1 MTLYLYLNAALYA
14 LFAVWCTVAATKT
27 SHTIGYLALSS
38 GGRSEYL
45 VIYGGLQFGLAAIFY
60 LCARDSAFLK
70 LGIAIALA
78 LYVPIVL
85 YRAVTIARFNLSATG
100 LDIPAGPTKLKPLR
114 TTKPG
119 NPASSMVGMSGAYSE
134 RLAPVCAIRR
144 KRPAEI

>member
-85 YRAVTIARFNLSATG
+85 YRAVTIARFWPVAGATLATG
-100 LDIPAGPTKLKPLR
+100 ALETVLLVWAIWLCR
-114 TTKPG
+114 
-119 NPASSMVGMSGAYSE
+119 GA
-134 RLAPVCAIRR
+134 A
-144 KRPAEI
+144 